1 MMAKDVVP
9 IEIQPRA
16 IGGEE
21 VNAVDA
27 RQLHEWLEVGK
38 YFSDWFRQRV
48 RQYGFVEGVDYAEAP
63 KLTSQNGEVRH
74 GGHLRRDFTLSIDM
88 AKELAMV
95 ERTERGRQARRY
107 FIECERR
114 ARESVATQ
122 HDLMERASQMATEFL
137 CNPEGLREILLAYVE
152 RDREERI
159 RASVREGMRI
169 HFPPSIVRRLAGPR

>member
-48 RQYGFVEGVDYAEAP
+48 RQYGFVEGVDYVQIASQFCEA
-63 KLTSQNGEVRH
+63 KRGGQN
-74 GGHLRRDFTLSIDM
+74 RRDFTLSIDM

-137 CNPEGLREILLAYVE
+137 CNPEGLREILLEYVE